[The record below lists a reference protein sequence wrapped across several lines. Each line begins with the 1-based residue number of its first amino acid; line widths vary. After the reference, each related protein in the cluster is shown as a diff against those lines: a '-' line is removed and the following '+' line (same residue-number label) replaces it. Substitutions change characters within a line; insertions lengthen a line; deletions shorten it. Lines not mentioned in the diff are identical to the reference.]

1 MANRAHVQKGR
12 HKPKPVPNNHHK
24 HYWPYIP
31 VLLLV
36 VATFALSLLQ
46 PVIEK
51 RVLSYA
57 TEMSIQQLLDET
69 NAQRTANGVAPL
81 TLNTKLNSA
90 AQSKANDMVTRNYW
104 AHNTPDGQE
113 PWVFF
118 DAAGY
123 KYYKAG
129 ENLAYGFATSGATVT
144 GWMNSPSHRDNL
156 LDSAFTEV
164 GFGFKNSENFNDSGP
179 ETVVVAEYGRP
190 QVLAQANAGTEQ
202 PSAPAPQQA
211 AAPTPSAAQ
220 PSTPA
225 AAQPQTANYNTKET
239 GSSLIVNSTNPN
251 SSLAKS
257 VPVSRVASM
266 FGGNTWLVFIVGI
279 MTGAAAVAL
288 LIRHALALRHVLGS
302 TERFFLRH
310 PVLDATLVAIILIG
324 TFMLQTNGHIR

>member
-1 MANRAHVQKGR
+1 MQTGR
-12 HKPKPVPNNHHK
+12 HKPKPVPNSHHK

-31 VLLLV
+31 VLLLI

-57 TEMSIQQLLDET
+57 TEMSLQQLLDKT
-69 NAQRTANGVAPL
+69 NEQRVANGVAPL
-81 TLNTKLNSA
+81 TLNTKLSSA
-90 AQSKANDMVTRNYW
+90 AQSKADDMVARNYW

-129 ENLAYGFATSGATVT
+129 ENLAYGFSTSSDTVT

-164 GFGFKNSENFNDSGP
+164 GFGFKNSANFNDSGP

-190 QVLAQANAGTEQ
+190 IVLAQTDSAPQQ
-202 PSAPAPQQA
+202 PNTPAPQQA
-211 AAPTPSAAQ
+211 ATPVPAATQPAAPT
-220 PSTPA
+220 T
-225 AAQPQTANYNTKET
+225 AQPQSANDSTKAAEA
-239 GSSLIVNSTNPN
+239 SLVVNSTNTN
-251 SSLAKS
+251 SKGAKS
-257 VPVSRVASM
+257 VPVSRIESM
-266 FGGNTWLVFIVGI
+266 LGGNSWLVFVVGI
-279 MTGAAAVAL
+279 LTGGAAVAL
-288 LIRHALALRHVLGS
+288 LLRHALALRHVIGS

-324 TFMLQTNGHIR
+324 TFMLQTNGYIR